1 MIFMEAS
8 EKNFMVCEEI
18 IKILHENKISI
29 AQPNAILD
37 RVKIKIAQDT
47 SVGDVVRFERDYEEQ
62 IVDELAHKLAGEI
75 GKKVN

>member
-29 AQPNAILD
+29 AQSNAILD